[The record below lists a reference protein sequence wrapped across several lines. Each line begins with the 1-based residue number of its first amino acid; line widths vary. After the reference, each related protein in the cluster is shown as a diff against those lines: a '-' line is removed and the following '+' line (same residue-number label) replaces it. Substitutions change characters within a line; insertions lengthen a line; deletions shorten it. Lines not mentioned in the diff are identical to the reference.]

1 MKRMKSKYIILIVL
15 LAISGFVLKAQ
26 NVGEHSIKFEK
37 NTHEFG
43 DLKQGV
49 PAEFSFKFTN
59 VTDAP
64 IKLTNVKA
72 SCGCTTP
79 TWPREQIEA
88 GASGNIVVRYNA
100 KAVGPFNKSIRVNYE
115 GRVDPVTLFIKGKV
129 LAPEVNKP
137 AETVAIPEVIKPK
150 YNYGVPRGALSFEKM
165 IENVRQVTSE
175 EAKSLV
181 FRYKNSSKEQV
192 KILVD
197 KIEADPEITVTPKHK
212 VLAPGMESEIIINVD
227 GKKMKAE
234 NRPDGYF
241 SKRVVLYTDEAEGAR
256 KQLSVNGTY
265 QRVYTDAE
273 KAKSAKIEFETES
286 VNGGKIIEGEKFEYD
301 FKFKNTGESPLILT
315 SVKPSCGCTTPFWP
329 QGKEIAPGESEKV
342 SVSFNSRGRMGMQT
356 KSITVRSNSVAT
368 PTVVL
373 KFTVEV
379 VKDPFH
385 AGSMMGGGS
394 K

>member
-1 MKRMKSKYIILIVL
+1 MNSKHIILIVL
-15 LAISGFVLKAQ
+15 LAVSGFVLKAQ
-26 NVGEHSIKFEK
+26 NVGEHSIEFEK

-49 PAEFSFKFTN
+49 PASFTFEFEN
-59 VTDAP
+59 ITDAP

-79 TWPREQIEA
+79 TWTRDEVAPGEK
-88 GASGNIVVRYNA
+88 GKIVVQYNA

-129 LAPEVNKP
+129 LTPETNNEPVGVVAPPQE
-137 AETVAIPEVIKPK
+137 IKPK
-150 YNYGVPRGALSFEKM
+150 INYGVPRGSLSFEKM
-165 IENVRQVTSE
+165 IENIRQVTSE
-175 EAKSLV
+175 ESKSIV
-181 FRYKNSSKEQV
+181 FRYRNDSKEQV
-192 KILVD
+192 KILVE
-197 KIEADPEITVTPKHK
+197 KTEADPEVSVVPKHK
-212 VLAPGMESEIIINVD
+212 VLAPGMESEIEITVD
-227 GKKMKAE
+227 GKRMKAE
-234 NRPDGYF
+234 NSPDGYF

-265 QRVYTDAE
+265 QRIFTEAE
-273 KAKSAKIEFETES
+273 KAKSPKIEFETES
-286 VNGGKIIEGEKFEYD
+286 VDGGKIIEGEKFEFDYN
-301 FKFKNTGESPLILT
+301 FKNTGESPLILT

-342 SVSFNSRGRMGMQT
+342 SVSFNSRGRMGTQT
-356 KSITVRSNSVAT
+356 KSITVRSNAVAT

>member
-1 MKRMKSKYIILIVL
+1 MKFKFVILLVL
-15 LAISGFVLKAQ
+15 LTVSCFGLQAQ
-26 NVGEHSIKFEK
+26 TPGEHSISFEK

-43 DLKQGV
+43 ELKQGV
-49 PAEFSFKFTN
+49 PAEFAFKFTN
-59 VTDAP
+59 TTEAP

-79 TWPREQIEA
+79 TWPRTEIAA
-88 GASGNIVVRYNA
+88 GAVGEIVVRYNA

-129 LAPEVNKP
+129 KAPEAATTPNNVVK
-137 AETVAIPEVIKPK
+137 VPEQIKPK

-175 EAKSLV
+175 EEKSVL
-181 FRYKNSSKEQV
+181 FRFKNDSKELV

-197 KIEADPEITVTPKHK
+197 KTEVDPEVSVDVKQK
-212 VLAPGMESEIIINVD
+212 ALQPGDETEVIVNID
-227 GKKMKAE
+227 GRKMKAE

-273 KAKSAKIEFETES
+273 KANSAKIEFETVS
-286 VNGGKIIEGEKFEYD
+286 VDGGKIIEGEKFEYD
-301 FKFKNTGESPLILT
+301 YVFKNTGGSPLSLT
-315 SVKPSCGCTTPFWP
+315 SVKASCGCTTPFWP
-329 QGKEIAPGESEKV
+329 QGKEIQPGESEKIT
-342 SVSFNSRGRMGMQT
+342 VSFNSRGRMGRQS
-356 KSITVRSNSVAT
+356 KSVTVRSTAVET